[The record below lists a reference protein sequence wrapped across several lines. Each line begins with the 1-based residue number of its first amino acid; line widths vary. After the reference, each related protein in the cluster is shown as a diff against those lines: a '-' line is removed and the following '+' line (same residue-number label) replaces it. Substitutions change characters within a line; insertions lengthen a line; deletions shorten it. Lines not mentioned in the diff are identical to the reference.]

1 MKPENQYPKV
11 KILRRGLAAIAL
23 GAMIAPAA
31 LPAVAG
37 NTNFALNQP
46 AVEQQLPQNLPTDA
60 AVSQLRPRIQVAILL
75 DTSNSMDGLI
85 DQTRNQLWQV
95 VNEFASARQNG
106 VTPILEIA
114 LFEYGN
120 DNNAHKSGYVRMLH
134 AFTRE
139 LDQVSEGLFSLT
151 TSGGNEYCGFAIS
164 KKS

>member
-1 MKPENQYPKV
+1 MKSTNQPELKSRY
-11 KILRRGLAAIAL
+11 LRKTLVAL
-23 GAMIAPAA
+23 TVGMLSAPVLVPANGGSLMTQPDSAA
-31 LPAVAG
+31 LD
-37 NTNFALNQP
+37 
-46 AVEQQLPQNLPTDA
+46 QQLPQNVATEA
-60 AVSQLRPRIQVAILL
+60 AISVLHPRIQVAILL

-106 VTPILEIA
+106 VAPILEIA

-120 DNNAHKSGYVRMLH
+120 DNNSRSSGYVRKLS

-151 TSGGNEYCGFAIS
+151 TNGGNEYCGFAI
-164 KKS
+164 